1 MGTPQRRMR
10 QSVDE
15 NGATSVANIMQGKFF
30 LSSGLLDHAGAKVQA
45 VRGRQEYNE
54 GNKRTLAGL
63 PYTMVESLLQFHFHD
78 QRSVLPSA
86 SYGPQALDETTRR
99 PLIESTMK
107 YDYAKKAEVAAA
119 RHRQKYLQALA
130 EARSSFVDKNKQAA
144 RRGHVRPRSVIA
156 LRPGTLQPEK
166 TRDSEGFIPL
176 PGRKTEYTRWSNPRV
191 SPHSDVEQSMTPGTG
206 WGVNR
211 GLTAAVRSKH
221 ARTLKDVQE
230 IARVESERRLNA
242 SRMADA
248 SSHLGLSHLSVDR
261 HRKLPVNRAPS
272 RYV

>member
-1 MGTPQRRMR
+1 MSR

-63 PYTMVESLLQFHFHD
+63 PYTMVESLLQ
-78 QRSVLPSA
+78 VLPWDNTERDSGGVRFLIKIACLCMMALTASHPFSSIFMTRGQSCHPRRMGPRPWTKPPGAPSSRCATGTCTSA
-86 SYGPQALDETTRR
+86 LLYNDFMRVR
-99 PLIESTMK
+99 PCAWLYFLMLTFLQCTSFDTQSTMK

-156 LRPGTLQPEK
+156 LRPGC
-166 TRDSEGFIPL
+166 
-176 PGRKTEYTRWSNPRV
+176 
-191 SPHSDVEQSMTPGTG
+191 
-206 WGVNR
+206 
-211 GLTAAVRSKH
+211 
-221 ARTLKDVQE
+221 
-230 IARVESERRLNA
+230 
-242 SRMADA
+242 
-248 SSHLGLSHLSVDR
+248 
-261 HRKLPVNRAPS
+261 
-272 RYV
+272 